1 MVNESA
7 SKWGGRTVMAQKIEV
22 RLVDDLNGDPADETV
37 QFGIDGAEY
46 EIDLSSSN
54 AKELRRCL
62 AQFVDVARRQGRST
76 TAARRRRS
84 RPGAPSTRERNQA
97 IRDWAKTQGL
107 EVSDRGRIAQDIVA
121 RYDAR

>member
-1 MVNESA
+1 V
-7 SKWGGRTVMAQKIEV
+7 AQKIEV
-22 RLVDDLNGDPADETV
+22 RLVDDLNGEPADENV
-37 QFGIDGAEY
+37 QFGIDGTEY

-54 AKELRRCL
+54 AKELRGCL
-62 AQFVDVARRQGRST
+62 APFVGAARRQRRSA
-76 TAARRRRS
+76 TAARTHQS
-84 RPGAPSTRERNQA
+84 RPGALSTRDRNQA